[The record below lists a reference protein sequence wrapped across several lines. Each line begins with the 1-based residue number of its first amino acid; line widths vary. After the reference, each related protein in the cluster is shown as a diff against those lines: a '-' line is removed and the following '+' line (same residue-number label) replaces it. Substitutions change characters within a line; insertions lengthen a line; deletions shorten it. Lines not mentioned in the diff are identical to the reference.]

1 VIEAVASYRKGETAG
16 FASRVAAMFIDIV
29 VISITFYAGLVLC
42 TLTVQVL
49 SFDRLD
55 VTAVPE
61 PAASAILAGW
71 SVLYFWAGWWLF
83 GKTVGKAILGL
94 RVVRRDGGPVG
105 WSRSLIRFGG
115 YLLSLATFGLGF
127 AWILIDRKRRDWAD
141 ILARTSVVYDWHAH
155 GAPLDAEAPDGAT
168 S

>member
-1 VIEAVASYRKGETAG
+1 VIETVTTYERGATAG

-94 RVVRRDGGPVG
+94 RVVRRDGGAVG

-115 YLLSLATFGLGF
+115 YLLSLVAFGLGF

-141 ILARTSVVYDWHAH
+141 MLAGTRVVYDWHAH
-155 GAPLDAEAPDGAT
+155 GAPLEADAPQGTEP
-168 S
+168 